1 MEDFEAGCHTRS
13 CPEND
18 KGTQLGNEYNR
29 FKIRDIKVF
38 LKVLTVLSIV
48 DCT

>member
-13 CPEND
+13 CPENN
-18 KGTQLGNEYNR
+18 KETKLGNKHNR
-29 FKIRDIKVF
+29 FKIGEVKV
-38 LKVLTVLSIV
+38 LKLLTVLSIV